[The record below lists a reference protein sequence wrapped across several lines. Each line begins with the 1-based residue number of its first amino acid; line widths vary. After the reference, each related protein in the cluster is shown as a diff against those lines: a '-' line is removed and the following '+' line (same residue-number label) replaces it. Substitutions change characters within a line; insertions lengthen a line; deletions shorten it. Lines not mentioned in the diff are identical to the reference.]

1 MSIIS
6 ECEASSRALQERF
19 FPSSELIY
27 RYGDQKGLE
36 GFGVHDDSSD
46 EMPDA
51 IFFDSARNWLLI
63 VDFAT
68 HRGLIDEARRDKLD
82 EIFCSVKPERVYITV
97 YPDRASMSTFS
108 GFPAWDSH
116 AWFVH
121 EPEHMIHF
129 NGSRFLGPYEA
140 GK

>member
-36 GFGVHDDSSD
+36 GFGVHDDRSD

-82 EIFCSVKPERVYITV
+82 EIFCSVKPELVYITV
-97 YPDRASMSTFS
+97 YPDRASMSKFPE
-108 GFPAWDSH
+108 FPAWGSH
-116 AWFVH
+116 AWFLH
-121 EPEHMIHF
+121 EPGHMMHF
-129 NGSRFLGPYEA
+129 NGSRFLGPYA
-140 GK
+140 SG